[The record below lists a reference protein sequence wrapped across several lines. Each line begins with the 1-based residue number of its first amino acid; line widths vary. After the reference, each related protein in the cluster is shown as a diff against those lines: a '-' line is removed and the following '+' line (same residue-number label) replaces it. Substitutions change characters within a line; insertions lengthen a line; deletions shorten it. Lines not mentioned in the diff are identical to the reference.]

1 METWKCLALEVLDEI
16 EAVDAEAERWNLAGA
31 VGDHRAVQVAVLV
44 AEELGLEA
52 AERYAHFQIEFL
64 TSIDRMGFV
73 LVGVFESEH
82 GLVDVGS
89 RDGRVIGTIDA
100 LGF

>member
-73 LVGVFESEH
+73 LVGVFESAH

-89 RDGRVIGTIDA
+89 SDGRVIGTIDA

>member
-1 METWKCLALEVLDEI
+1 MTQREDGIQVLA
-16 EAVDAEAERWNLAGA
+16 
-31 VGDHRAVQVAVLV
+31 
-44 AEELGLEA
+44 
-52 AERYAHFQIEFL
+52 FQIEFL

-73 LVGVFESEH
+73 LVGVFESAH